1 MSTATELLD
10 ECRRRRVV
18 VTAAGDR
25 LRVRGPVGTVDDALR
40 SVLVAHKAEVI
51 ATLAAECRTC
61 HRPTDEKRRCW
72 DCHDRACEGCG
83 RQTGGAFIANCLVCQ
98 DDMEKAGAL

>member
-1 MSTATELLD
+1 MNTATELLD

-40 SVLVAHKAEVI
+40 SVLITHK
-51 ATLAAECRTC
+51 AECRTC

-83 RQTGGAFIANCLVCQ
+83 KQTGSAFMANCWPCQ
-98 DDMEKAGAL
+98 HAMEQAGLI